1 MVPEIRI
8 IGIDGLP
15 EVKPGDDLGGLL
27 IEAATA
33 QRVQM
38 DDGDVLVVAQKVV
51 SKAEGRLVNL
61 EDVTPSALA
70 VEIASLHDRDPRHTE
85 VVLREC
91 RRIVRMDHGV
101 IIAETRH
108 GFRCANA
115 GVDASNAPGED
126 TVVLLPLDPDASARR
141 LATRLKEGLGVAAAV
156 IISDTF
162 GRPWRE
168 GAVNVAIG
176 VSGIH
181 PMLDYRGQEDPEG
194 RSLRT
199 TTIAVADEL
208 AAAAGLVM
216 GKLDR
221 VPVVLLKGCRY
232 DRGAEGIAELIRPA
246 ERDMFR

>member
-1 MVPEIRI
+1 MLPEIRI
-8 IGIDGLP
+8 TGIDGLP
-15 EVKPGDDLGGLL
+15 EVNPGDDLAGL
-27 IEAATA
+27 IMEAAAA
-33 QRVQM
+33 QGVRVE
-38 DDGDVLVVAQKVV
+38 DGDVFVVAQKVV

-70 VEIASLHDRDPRHTE
+70 VEIASLHERDPRHTE

-115 GVDASNAPGED
+115 GVDASNAPGGD
-126 TVVLLPLDPDASARR
+126 VVVLLPVDPDASARR
-141 LATRLKEGLGVAAAV
+141 LASRLKEGLGVEAAV

-176 VSGIH
+176 VAGIN
-181 PMLDYRGQEDPEG
+181 PILDYRGLEDPQG
-194 RSLRT
+194 RTLRT

-221 VPVVLLKGCRY
+221 TPVVLLKGCQFT
-232 DRGAEGIAELIRPA
+232 RGDEGIGGLIRPA

>member
-1 MVPEIRI
+1 MVSEIRI
-8 IGIDGLP
+8 IGIGGLP
-15 EVKPGDDLGGLL
+15 EVNPGDDLGGLVA
-27 IEAATA
+27 EAITS
-33 QRVQM
+33 QGTPVE
-38 DDGDVLVVAQKVV
+38 DGDVLVVAQKVV
-51 SKAEGRLVNL
+51 SKAEGRLVDL
-61 EDVTPSALA
+61 EDVTPSPLA

-91 RRIVRMDHGV
+91 RRIVRMDRGV

-115 GVDASNAPGED
+115 GVDASNAPGGD
-126 TVVLLPLDPDASARR
+126 TVVLLPLDPDASALR
-141 LATRLKEGLGVAAAV
+141 LAERLENALGVAIAV

-176 VSGIH
+176 VAGIH
-181 PMLDYRGQEDPEG
+181 PILDYRGLEDPQG
-194 RSLRT
+194 RLLRT

-221 VPVVLLKGCRY
+221 TPAVLLKGCRFH
-232 DRGAEGIAELIRPA
+232 RTAASISEIIRPA
-246 ERDMFR
+246 ERDLFR

>member
-8 IGIDGLP
+8 IPIGGLP
-15 EVKPGDDLGGLL
+15 EIKPGDDLGGS
-27 IEAATA
+27 IADAVAT
-33 QRVQM
+33 QEITLEDR
-38 DDGDVLVVAQKVV
+38 DVLVVAQKVV

-70 VEIASLHDRDPRHTE
+70 VEIASLHERDPRHTE

-91 RRIVRMDHGV
+91 RRIVRMDRGV

-108 GFRCANA
+108 GFTCANA
-115 GVDASNAPGED
+115 GVDASNAPGGD

-141 LATRLKEGLGVAAAV
+141 LANRLRERHEVGVAV
-156 IISDTF
+156 IVSDTF

-176 VSGIH
+176 VAGIH
-181 PMLDYRGQEDPEG
+181 PIIDYRGLEDPQG
-194 RSLRT
+194 RLLRT

-221 VPVVLLKGCRY
+221 TPAILLKGCRY
-232 DRGAEGIAELIRPA
+232 TPGDDGIGELIRPA
-246 ERDMFR
+246 ERDLFR

>member
-8 IGIDGLP
+8 TGIEGLP
-15 EVKPGDDLGGLL
+15 EVKPGDDLGSL
-27 IEAATA
+27 ISDAVTSMGMKLE
-33 QRVQM
+33 
-38 DDGDVLVVAQKVV
+38 DDDVLVVAQKVV
-51 SKAEGRLVNL
+51 SKAEGRLVGL
-61 EDVTPSALA
+61 AEVTPSPLA
-70 VEIASLHDRDPRHTE
+70 VEIASLHERDPRHTE

-91 RRIVRMDHGV
+91 RRIVRMDRGV

-115 GVDASNAPGED
+115 GVDASNAPGGD
-126 TVVLLPLDPDASARR
+126 TVVLLPVDPDASARR
-141 LATRLKEGLGVAAAV
+141 LATRIKEALGAEIAV

-176 VSGIH
+176 VAGIH
-181 PMLDYRGQEDPEG
+181 PMLDYRGLEDPQG
-194 RSLRT
+194 RLLRT

-221 VPVVLLKGCRY
+221 VPAVLLKGCRFQ
-232 DRGAEGIAELIRPA
+232 RAEASIAEVIRPA
-246 ERDMFR
+246 EQDLFR

>member
-8 IGIDGLP
+8 IGIGGLP
-15 EVKPGDDLGGLL
+15 EVNPGDDLGGL
-27 IEAATA
+27 IMEAAAA
-33 QRVQM
+33 QEVRVE
-38 DDGDVLVVAQKVV
+38 DGDVLVVAQKVV

-70 VEIASLHDRDPRHTE
+70 VEISSLHERDPRHTE

-91 RRIVRMDHGV
+91 RRIVRMDRGV

-115 GVDASNAPGED
+115 GVDASNAPGGD
-126 TVVLLPLDPDASARR
+126 MVVLLPLDPDASARR
-141 LATRLKEGLGVAAAV
+141 LAARLKDGLGVDTAV

-176 VSGIH
+176 VAGLN
-181 PMLDYRGQEDPEG
+181 PMLDYRGMEDPQG

-221 VPVVLLKGCRY
+221 TPVVLLKGCRY
-232 DRGAEGIAELIRPA
+232 RRGNEGIGELIRPA

>member
-1 MVPEIRI
+1 M
-8 IGIDGLP
+8 
-15 EVKPGDDLGGLL
+15 
-27 IEAATA
+27 
-33 QRVQM
+33 
-38 DDGDVLVVAQKVV
+38 
-51 SKAEGRLVNL
+51 
-61 EDVTPSALA
+61 
-70 VEIASLHDRDPRHTE
+70 
-85 VVLREC
+85 
-91 RRIVRMDHGV
+91 
-101 IIAETRH
+101 
-108 GFRCANA
+108 
-115 GVDASNAPGED
+115 
-126 TVVLLPLDPDASARR
+126 VLLPLDPDASARR
-141 LATRLKEGLGVAAAV
+141 LASRLKEGLGVEAAV

-232 DRGAEGIAELIRPA
+232 DRGAEGIGELIRPA

>member
-8 IGIDGLP
+8 TGIEGLP
-15 EVKPGDDLGGLL
+15 EVKPGDDLGSL
-27 IEAATA
+27 ISDAVTSMGMKLE
-33 QRVQM
+33 
-38 DDGDVLVVAQKVV
+38 DDDVLVVAQKVV
-51 SKAEGRLVNL
+51 SKAEGRLVGL
-61 EDVTPSALA
+61 AEVTPSPLA
-70 VEIASLHDRDPRHTE
+70 VEIASLHERDPRHTE

-91 RRIVRMDHGV
+91 RRIVRMDRGV

-115 GVDASNAPGED
+115 GVDASNAPGGD
-126 TVVLLPLDPDASARR
+126 TVVLLPVDPDASARR
-141 LATRLKEGLGVAAAV
+141 LATRIKEALGAEIAV

-176 VSGIH
+176 VAGIH
-181 PMLDYRGQEDPEG
+181 PMLDYRGLEDPEG
-194 RSLRT
+194 RLLRT

-221 VPVVLLKGCRY
+221 VPAVLLKGCRFE
-232 DRGAEGIAELIRPA
+232 RAEASIAEVIRPA
-246 ERDMFR
+246 EQDLFR